1 MNKLSEDSRK
11 HLITMLIVF
20 FLVLLT
26 SGIQKGFI
34 VLFIILFSGLAVIG
48 CLWIVA
54 FLIGCLVTKSLHE
67 AWRELNPKKMIKE
80 CFFDNNE
87 E

>member
-11 HLITMLIVF
+11 HLIIMLIVF
-20 FLVLLT
+20 SLILLT
-26 SGIQKGFI
+26 NGIQKGFI
-34 VLFIILFSGLAVIG
+34 VLFIILFSGLAVTG

-54 FLIGCLVTKSLHE
+54 FLIGCLITKSFHE
-67 AWRELNPKKMIKE
+67 AWRELHPKKMLKE
-80 CFFDNNE
+80 CFFDNTE